1 MIFTSKPIWLKKLVW
16 LWTGARFYLII
27 MQYWKNWHCHWSHHP
42 VVRPTDK
49 VDALEIQIH
58 HCNPGAARNPIFN
71 SVLSLMVVLNFTKIN
86 LINHLFVMLQMW
98 SMTDTDENIHLFPL
112 LLFCLC
118 QILGHFFLIPH
129 TDYSI
134 TVTNQNKQSWS
145 GWSWWQP
152 WGTKLNWKS
161 DSWQLQGHGDVF
173 GFPEHQLC
181 Q

>member
-1 MIFTSKPIWLKKLVW
+1 MFKEVF
-16 LWTGARFYLII
+16 LWRHSRKGA
-27 MQYWKNWHCHWSHHP
+27 HHP
-42 VVRPTDK
+42 VVRATDK

-58 HCNPGAARNPIFN
+58 HRDPRAAGNLIFN
-71 SVLSLMVVLNFTKIN
+71 SVLSPMVVLNFTKIN

-173 GFPEHQLC
+173 GFPEHRLC